1 MRHAWD
7 QLLLIR
13 AHVAKARLTD
23 MAGYDEERQLLERE
37 VTCNVTFSEEQ
48 KRQLLY
54 VTGFTGIGS
63 VLCCA
68 IAISMV
74 LLFRLCTRFA
84 YRLATYQVIGSLFWS
99 ISCGLVLLQLNYD
112 PTSESSRVSC
122 HVVAFLLEYT
132 MWVKLGFTLWLTFH
146 LFCYVVLLK
155 NLKWLEWLYIASSV
169 FFPLV
174 FIVWIPFIH
183 DDYGIAGAWCFIRV
197 WKGDCATEKY
207 DEGIAETFAL
217 FYGPIVVSLGLNA
230 IAVITMVIV
239 MVRRACGNNG
249 SDEKEPLLVEQNRA
263 NVNALKQLLP
273 LLAYPVIYFTLV
285 LFPVINRL
293 YDAFGN
299 STGFSLIITQGATIA
314 IMGFFAGLALIIH
327 ICCLNLVQSTSKSKA
342 RKETDNLAS
351 RNPSSTY
358 ANMSTTKTW
367 FSLKRES
374 EVDENLRH
382 STGIN

>member
-1 MRHAWD
+1 MGPTAVRDIDTICNLVTSCLRLGALGRPARHAPCMGSWD

-183 DDYGIAGAWCFIRV
+183 DDYGIYSWSLVFHPCM
-197 WKGDCATEKY
+197 
-207 DEGIAETFAL
+207 EG
-217 FYGPIVVSLGLNA
+217 
-230 IAVITMVIV
+230 
-239 MVRRACGNNG
+239 
-249 SDEKEPLLVEQNRA
+249 
-263 NVNALKQLLP
+263 
-273 LLAYPVIYFTLV
+273 
-285 LFPVINRL
+285 RL
-293 YDAFGN
+293 CDG
-299 STGFSLIITQGATIA
+299 
-314 IMGFFAGLALIIH
+314 
-327 ICCLNLVQSTSKSKA
+327 
-342 RKETDNLAS
+342 
-351 RNPSSTY
+351 
-358 ANMSTTKTW
+358 
-367 FSLKRES
+367 
-374 EVDENLRH
+374 EV
-382 STGIN
+382 